1 MKHMGAFEAKTHFGR
16 LLDIVEAGEEVS
28 ISRRGKE
35 VARMVPSV
43 EAQKVRRA
51 ATFAR
56 IRELREAIRAE
67 SGSFSTDELIAFKNE
82 GRR

>member
-1 MKHMGAFEAKTHFGR
+1 MKHMGAFEAKTHFSR

-28 ISRRGKE
+28 ITRRGKE
-35 VARMVPSV
+35 VARIIPSG
-43 EAQKVRRA
+43 EARNDRRA

-67 SGSFSTDELIAFKNE
+67 SGTFTTEELIALKNE